1 MNLPAIAKQTYDQL
15 KEQASFAK
23 ITDVVIHHLKRIS
36 SPLERARFIHHVVD
50 DYNRS
55 VFSHPLVKE
64 FSPCGAGCAGCCHTQ
79 VGVTEDEAQLL
90 ASLVVNGVSIDF
102 ALLQKQSRAANDS
115 AEFYKL
121 SYKDRKCVFLGI
133 DNRCKVYND
142 RPSVCRTNAVL
153 GDSGQ
158 CSTENGLNDKQR
170 LRLIKTSE
178 ADMAIMG
185 SFMASKSNGV
195 LAFMLSN
202 FLNNSART
210 KAKKKSVSNNI
221 EL

>member
-15 KEQASFAK
+15 KEQAIFAK
-23 ITDVVIHHLKRIS
+23 ITDFVIHHMKRIS

-64 FSPCGAGCAGCCHTQ
+64 FSPCKAGCVGCCHTQ
-79 VGVTEDEAQLL
+79 VSVTEDEAQLL
-90 ASLVVNGVSIDF
+90 VSLIENGVKIDF
-102 ALLQKQSRAANDS
+102 ALLQKQSKAGNVS
-115 AEFYKL
+115 TEFYKL
-121 SYKDRKCVFLGI
+121 SYKDRKCVFLGS
-133 DNRCKVYND
+133 DNLCKVYND

-158 CSTENGLNDKQR
+158 CSTENGFNEKQQ
-170 LRLIKTSE
+170 LRLIKTAES
-178 ADMAIMG
+178 DMAIVG
-185 SFMASKSNGV
+185 SFMVSRSNGA
-195 LAFMLSN
+195 LAFMLGQI
-202 FLNNSART
+202 LNNSGRT
-210 KAKKKSVSNNI
+210 KVKKKSISNNI